1 MWVFYFCTMF
11 YEEIITFLTSKG
23 LSALVS
29 KGLAAF
35 IITASISLIVIVINF
50 ITRKIILSF
59 FKRIAKSTSSSFDDL
74 LIKNKVPRLLSYIP
88 SLFFLFWIIPSY
100 SNTLYLLIEAFT
112 VILFILT
119 VRAVLNTVKD
129 YFKSTDS
136 LKHIP
141 VDSYIQVVM
150 IFMWFV
156 GIVLI
161 LSILTGRE
169 VGTFLASIGALSA
182 IIILVFRD
190 TILGFVSS
198 IQITVNDTVR
208 IGDWITM
215 KGSNA
220 DGNVIEVN
228 LSTVKVQ
235 NFDNTITTIP
245 TYKLVSDSFINWRGM
260 DESDG
265 RRIKRSLLIKPSSI
279 KFLDD
284 EEIESLKKIHL
295 LSDYIKK
302 IHKEIKSHNSS
313 NQVDKSMLING
324 RNLTNLGIFREY
336 VQRYLKEHP
345 DTNDNLT
352 MMCRQLQPTA
362 QGIPIQIY
370 AFSKDKEWTKYE
382 ALTSDIFDHLLS
394 SVKYFNLECFE
405 LNQFPVQ

>member
-1 MWVFYFCTMF
+1 MF

-23 LSALVS
+23 LSEVVS
-29 KGLAAF
+29 KGLATL
-35 IITASISLIVIVINF
+35 IIVASISLVVIVINF
-50 ITRKIILSF
+50 ITKKIILSF

-74 LIKNKVPRLLSYIP
+74 LIKNKVPGLLSYIP

-119 VRAVLNTVKD
+119 VRAILNTVKD
-129 YFKSTDS
+129 YFKSSNS

-141 VDSYIQVVM
+141 VDSYIQVIM
-150 IFMWFV
+150 IFIWFV
-156 GIVLI
+156 GIILI

-169 VGTFLASIGALSA
+169 VGTFLASLGALSA

-220 DGNVIEVN
+220 DGTVIEVN

-260 DESDG
+260 SESDG

-302 IHKEIKSHNSS
+302 VHKEIKSHNSS

-405 LNQFPVQ
+405 LNQFPAQ

>member
-1 MWVFYFCTMF
+1 MF

-23 LSALVS
+23 LTELVS
-29 KGLAAF
+29 QGLATL
-35 IITASISLIVIVINF
+35 IIVASISLVVIVINF
-50 ITRKIILSF
+50 ITKKIILSF

-74 LIKNKVPRLLSYIP
+74 LIKNKVPGLLSYIP
-88 SLFFLFWIIPSY
+88 SLFFLFWIIPTY
-100 SNTLYLLIEAFT
+100 SNTLYLLIEGFT

-119 VRAVLNTVKD
+119 VRAILNTVKD
-129 YFKSTDS
+129 YFKSSDS

-141 VDSYIQVVM
+141 VDSYIQVIM
-150 IFMWFV
+150 IFIWFV
-156 GIVLI
+156 GIILI
-161 LSILTGRE
+161 LSVLTGRE
-169 VGTFLASIGALSA
+169 VGTFLASLGALSA

-260 DESDG
+260 SESDG

-302 IHKEIKSHNSS
+302 IHKEIKSYNSS

-405 LNQFPVQ
+405 LNQFPAQ

>member
-1 MWVFYFCTMF
+1 MF

-23 LSALVS
+23 LSELVS
-29 KGLAAF
+29 QGLATL
-35 IITASISLIVIVINF
+35 IIVASISLVVIVINF
-50 ITRKIILSF
+50 ITKKIILSF

-74 LIKNKVPRLLSYIP
+74 LIKNKVPGLLSYIP

-119 VRAVLNTVKD
+119 VRAILNTVKD
-129 YFKSTDS
+129 YFKSSDS

-141 VDSYIQVVM
+141 VDSYIQVIM
-150 IFMWFV
+150 IFIWFV
-156 GIVLI
+156 GIILI
-161 LSILTGRE
+161 LSVLTGRE
-169 VGTFLASIGALSA
+169 VGTFLASLGALSA

-260 DESDG
+260 SESDG

-295 LSDYIKK
+295 LSGYIKK
-302 IHKEIKSHNSS
+302 IHKEIKSYNSS

>member
-1 MWVFYFCTMF
+1 MF

-23 LSALVS
+23 LSELVS
-29 KGLAAF
+29 QGLATL
-35 IITASISLIVIVINF
+35 IIVASISLVVIVINF
-50 ITRKIILSF
+50 ITKKIILSF

-74 LIKNKVPRLLSYIP
+74 LIKNKVPGLLSYIP
-88 SLFFLFWIIPSY
+88 SLFFLFWIIPTY

-119 VRAVLNTVKD
+119 VRAILNTVKD
-129 YFKSTDS
+129 YFKSSDS

-141 VDSYIQVVM
+141 VDSYIQVIM
-150 IFMWFV
+150 ICIWFV
-156 GIVLI
+156 GIILI
-161 LSILTGRE
+161 LSVLTGRE
-169 VGTFLASIGALSA
+169 VGTFLASLGALSA

-260 DESDG
+260 SESDG

-302 IHKEIKSHNSS
+302 IHKEIKSYNSS

-336 VQRYLKEHP
+336 IQRYLKEHP

-405 LNQFPVQ
+405 LNQFPAQ

>member
-1 MWVFYFCTMF
+1 MF

-23 LSALVS
+23 LSELVS
-29 KGLAAF
+29 QGLATL
-35 IITASISLIVIVINF
+35 IIVASISLFVIVINF
-50 ITRKIILSF
+50 ITKKITLSF

-74 LIKNKVPRLLSYIP
+74 LIKNKVPGLLSYIP
-88 SLFFLFWIIPSY
+88 SLFFLFWIIPTY

-119 VRAVLNTVKD
+119 VRAILNTVKD
-129 YFKSTDS
+129 YFKSSDS

-141 VDSYIQVVM
+141 VDSYIQVIM
-150 IFMWFV
+150 IFIWFV
-156 GIVLI
+156 GIILI
-161 LSILTGRE
+161 LSVLTGRE
-169 VGTFLASIGALSA
+169 VGTFLASLGALSA

-260 DESDG
+260 SESDG

-302 IHKEIKSHNSS
+302 IHKEIKSYNSS

>member
-1 MWVFYFCTMF
+1 MF
-11 YEEIITFLTSKG
+11 YQEIITFLTSKG
-23 LSALVS
+23 LSAIVS

-112 VILFILT
+112 VILFLLT
-119 VRAVLNTVKD
+119 IRGILNTVKD
-129 YFKSTDS
+129 YFKSSDS

-150 IFMWFV
+150 IFMWFIGV
-156 GIVLI
+156 ILI

>member
-1 MWVFYFCTMF
+1 MF
-11 YEEIITFLTSKG
+11 YEEIIRFLTSKG
-23 LSALVS
+23 LSEVVS
-29 KGLAAF
+29 QGLATV
-35 IITASISLIVIVINF
+35 IIVASISLVVIVINF
-50 ITRKIILSF
+50 ITKKVILSF

-74 LIKNKVPRLLSYIP
+74 LIKNKVPGLLSYIP

-100 SNTLYLLIEAFT
+100 SNTLYLLIESLT
-112 VILFILT
+112 VILFMLT
-119 VRAVLNTVKD
+119 IRAILNTVKD
-129 YFKSTDS
+129 YFKSSES

-141 VDSYIQVVM
+141 VDSYLQVVM

-156 GIVLI
+156 GIILI

-169 VGTFLASIGALSA
+169 IGTFLASLGALSA

-215 KGSNA
+215 NGSNA

-260 DESDG
+260 NESDG

-279 KFLDD
+279 KFLND

-295 LSDYIKK
+295 LSDYIKN
-302 IHKEIKSHNSS
+302 IDKEIKSYNSS

-345 DTNDNLT
+345 DTNDDLT

-405 LNQFPVQ
+405 LNQNIVN

>member
-1 MWVFYFCTMF
+1 MF
-11 YEEIITFLTSKG
+11 YEEIIRFLTSKG
-23 LSALVS
+23 LSEVVS
-29 KGLAAF
+29 QGLATV
-35 IITASISLIVIVINF
+35 IIVASISLVVIVINF
-50 ITRKIILSF
+50 ITKKVILSF

-74 LIKNKVPRLLSYIP
+74 LIKNKVPGLLSYIP

-100 SNTLYLLIEAFT
+100 SNTMYLLIEAFT

-119 VRAVLNTVKD
+119 IRAILNTVKD
-129 YFKSTDS
+129 YFKTSDS

-150 IFMWFV
+150 IFVWFV
-156 GIVLI
+156 GIILI
-161 LSILTGRE
+161 LSLLTGRE
-169 VGTFLASIGALSA
+169 VGTFLASLGALSA

-215 KGSNA
+215 NGSNA

-260 DESDG
+260 NESDG

-279 KFLDD
+279 KFLND

-295 LSDYIKK
+295 LSDYIKN
-302 IHKEIKSHNSS
+302 IDKEIKSYNSS

-370 AFSKDKEWTKYE
+370 TFSKDKEWTKYE

-405 LNQFPVQ
+405 LNQNIVN

>member
-1 MWVFYFCTMF
+1 MF

-23 LSALVS
+23 LSELVS
-29 KGLAAF
+29 QGLATL
-35 IITASISLIVIVINF
+35 IIVASISLVVIVINF
-50 ITRKIILSF
+50 ITKKIILSF

-74 LIKNKVPRLLSYIP
+74 LIKNKVPGLLSYIP
-88 SLFFLFWIIPSY
+88 SLFFLFWIIPTY

-119 VRAVLNTVKD
+119 VRAILNTVKD
-129 YFKSTDS
+129 YFKSSDS

-141 VDSYIQVVM
+141 VDSYIQVIM
-150 IFMWFV
+150 IFIWFV
-156 GIVLI
+156 GIILI
-161 LSILTGRE
+161 LSVLTGRE
-169 VGTFLASIGALSA
+169 VGTFLASLGALSA

-260 DESDG
+260 SESDG

-302 IHKEIKSHNSS
+302 IHKEIKSYNSS

-336 VQRYLKEHP
+336 IQRYLKEHP